1 MRLYISPM
9 DAVLVEVDQDGRVRF
24 DGEDWSVPTLQEQRA
39 ILYSAQ
45 NQVSELKELIDIL
58 GREGPTAGLEP
69 RLRRIMPADGDASRP

>member
-39 ILYSAQ
+39 ILYSAH

-58 GREGPTAGLEP
+58 GREDQ
-69 RLRRIMPADGDASRP
+69 RRD